1 MPPARLLRLL
11 VLVFSIGSSLATA
24 PALASS
30 TMTWPSVS
38 GPLPN
43 ARLGKADVVL
53 VAGVGRPFVLP
64 PIPGAT
70 EVATDWYRFFVEGRG
85 VPVEQA
91 VLLRDADVTKETM
104 LAEAARLRGLV
115 KPGGTFWI
123 VFVGHGAPALSG
135 DDGLLLGVDVQ
146 PTVRS
151 IEDRGLSQATL
162 LSTAGAGRIPVV
174 AVVDACFSG
183 VRSDGSGQP
192 LVPGAQAT
200 LPLRRPPPSS
210 STLTLLSA
218 SEQVA
223 GPLPG
228 HDRPA
233 FSYLLLG
240 AVRGWA
246 DDDGDGVVKVGEAFS
261 YSKKMLGLAVRER
274 SQVPSLVGR
283 DDVVLFRGARERGP
297 DPARLVAPPS
307 SPPSS
312 TTTRTVTTRDT
323 FDRVAA
329 EEAWKKRRVVATG
342 DGFVRGAYATAVDEA
357 SILREGAPLA
367 PDAAAVVRD
376 VSDRAG
382 FATTAGIG
390 VGVAGVV
397 GGGVGGALAL
407 GVMTN
412 GEIGAAV
419 VGGFLGGLLGITAG
433 VLSWSALSPSEADLT
448 RLSAARGDLAEAIN
462 TAERQRLGLEEGR
475 HRSIDGG

>member
-1 MPPARLLRLL
+1 MRIAPLLALCLLCAPLSSTSAR
-11 VLVFSIGSSLATA
+11 
-24 PALASS
+24 ASS
-30 TMTWPSVS
+30 TSAVAWPSVS
-38 GPLPN
+38 GPLQN
-43 ARLGKADVVL
+43 ARLGKDDVVL

-64 PIPGAT
+64 QIPGAT

-85 VPVEQA
+85 VPVERA
-91 VLLRDADVTKETM
+91 VLLRDADVTKET
-104 LAEAARLRGLV
+104 LLSEAARLRGLV
-115 KPGGTFWI
+115 KPGGTFWL
-123 VFVGHGAPALSG
+123 VFIGHGAPALSG

-151 IEDRGLSQATL
+151 IEERGLPQSTL
-162 LSTAGAGRIPVV
+162 LATAGAGRIPVV

-200 LPLRRPPPSS
+200 LPVRRAPPSS

-246 DDDGDGVVKVGEAFS
+246 DDDGDGIVKVAEAFA
-261 YSKKMLGLAVRER
+261 YSRKMLGLAVRER

-283 DDVVLFRGARERGP
+283 DDVVLYRGARERGP
-297 DPARLVAPPS
+297 DPARLVEPTTRTP
-307 SPPSS
+307 
-312 TTTRTVTTRDT
+312 TTRTVTSSSSTTRSTRDT

-329 EEAWKKRRVVATG
+329 EEAWKKRRVVATSN
-342 DGFVRGAYATAVDEA
+342 GFVRGAYATAVDEG
-357 SILREGAPLA
+357 SILREGEPLA
-367 PDAAAVVRD
+367 PEAAAVVRD
-376 VSDRAG
+376 ISGRSG
-382 FATTAGIG
+382 FATAAGIG
-390 VGVAGVV
+390 VGVGVGVV
-397 GGGVGGALAL
+397 GGLGGGLALASTAD
-407 GVMTN
+407 GNVGM
-412 GEIGAAV
+412 GV

-433 VLSWSALSPSEADLT
+433 VLSWVALSPSEADLT
-448 RLSAARGDLAEAIN
+448 RLSSARGDLAEALN
-462 TAERQRLGLEEGR
+462 TDERRRLGLE
-475 HRSIDGG
+475 

>member
-1 MPPARLLRLL
+1 MSLAHVTALLLL
-11 VLVFSIGSSLATA
+11 VSSLATA
-24 PALASS
+24 PALAST

-43 ARLGKADVVL
+43 ARIGKNDVVL

-70 EVATDWYRFFVEGRG
+70 ENATDWYRFFVEGRG
-85 VPVEQA
+85 VPVERA
-91 VLLRDADVTKETM
+91 VLLRDADVTKENL

-115 KPGGTFWI
+115 KAGGTFWL
-123 VFVGHGAPALSG
+123 VFIGHGAPALSG

-146 PTVRS
+146 ATVRS
-151 IEDRGLSQATL
+151 IEERGLPQSTL
-162 LSTAGAGRIPVV
+162 LATAGAGHLPVV
-174 AVVDACFSG
+174 AIVDACFSG

-200 LPLRRPPPSS
+200 LPVRRVPPSS

-246 DDDGDGVVKVGEAFS
+246 DDDGDGVVKIGEAFA

-274 SQVPSLVGR
+274 SQVPNLVGR

-297 DPARLVAPPS
+297 DPARLVTDTLPTPP
-307 SPPSS
+307 
-312 TTTRTVTTRDT
+312 TTTRTRPSTSGRDT

-329 EEAWKKRRVVATG
+329 EEAWKKRRVVATST
-342 DGFVRGAYATAVDEA
+342 GFVRGAYATAVDEA
-357 SILREGAPLA
+357 SILREGASVA
-367 PDAAAVVRD
+367 PEAAAVVRD
-376 VSDRAG
+376 VSGRSG

-390 VGVAGVV
+390 VGVGGVLV
-397 GGGVGGALAL
+397 GGLGGGLALAS
-407 GVMTN
+407 VAN
-412 GEIGAAV
+412 GDIGAGI
-419 VGGFLGGLLGITAG
+419 VGGFLGSLLGITAG
-433 VLSWSALSPSEADLT
+433 VMSWVALAPSEADLT
-448 RLSAARGDLAEAIN
+448 RLSSARGDVAEALN
-462 TAERQRLGLEEGR
+462 VAERRRLGL
-475 HRSIDGG
+475 D